1 MWRQASMFVVIGFL
15 LGGIGEGVEK
25 PAIAAQPSLVTQNPD
40 AQGRLETA
48 ILAEINEARTNSA
61 VYVNRLAQGSGEALL
76 TIPQVPTTSEAGTV
90 EETIQFLSELRPLSA
105 LKPSSGLARAA
116 KDRVIKTPTSN
127 QPQLSELVARYGSSD
142 GALDE
147 TMIEGETAQTLVTQ
161 LILDAASG
169 DRSPIFNPDFQ
180 HIGISCQP
188 PAQTC
193 AIIYAEDYTDG
204 EQTAA
209 ALLFEQGVLE
219 PGDAVMPVDD
229 SLYDLYPLEGR
240 AGQTLTVAAESEDF
254 DTVVA
259 IMDANNTII
268 KQNDDLGD
276 SNSNSALTVTLPSD
290 GVYYVIVNAYD
301 DQGLGEYTLT
311 VRE

>member
-1 MWRQASMFVVIGFL
+1 MWRQASLFVVMGFL
-15 LGGIGEGVEK
+15 FGGIGEGVEK
-25 PAIAAQPSLVTQNPD
+25 PAIAAPPSLISQNLD
-40 AQGRLETA
+40 AQSRLEAA
-48 ILAEINEARTNSA
+48 ILAEINQARTNPA
-61 VYVNRLAQGSGEALL
+61 VYANRLAQGSGEALL
-76 TIPQVPTTSEAGTV
+76 TIPQVLATSEAETV
-90 EETIQFLSELRPLSA
+90 EETIQFLSKLRPLSA

-116 KDRVIKTPTSN
+116 KDRVIKAPTS
-127 QPQLSELVARYGSSD
+127 QPQLSQSVNLYGSSN

-147 TMIEGETAQTLVTQ
+147 TIIEGETAQALVTK
-161 LILDAASG
+161 LIFDDASG

-188 PAQTC
+188 PARQTC
-193 AIIYAEDYTDG
+193 AIIYAEDYTEG
-204 EQTAA
+204 EQTAT

-219 PGDAVMPVDD
+219 QGDAVMPVDG
-229 SLYDLYPLEGR
+229 SLYDLYPLEGV

-259 IMDANNTII
+259 IMDANNTIV
-268 KQNDDLGD
+268 KQNDDLSN

>member
-1 MWRQASMFVVIGFL
+1 MGRQASLFVVIVLFC
-15 LGGIGEGVEK
+15 GIGEGVKK
-25 PAIAAQPSLVTQNPD
+25 PAIAAPPNLISQNLD
-40 AQGRLETA
+40 AQSRLEAA
-48 ILAEINEARTNSA
+48 ILAEINKARTNPA
-61 VYVNRLAQGSGEALL
+61 VYANRLAQGSGEALL
-76 TIPQVPTTSEAGTV
+76 IIPQVLTTSEPETV

-116 KDRVIKTPTSN
+116 KDRVTKAPTSN
-127 QPQLSELVARYGSSD
+127 QQQLSELVNHYGSSD

-147 TMIEGETAQTLVTQ
+147 TIIEGETAQALVTQ

-169 DRSPIFNPDFQ
+169 DRSPLFNPDFQ

-188 PAQTC
+188 PARQTC
-193 AIIYAEDYTDG
+193 AIIYAEDYTEG
-204 EQTAA
+204 KQTAA
-209 ALLFEQGVLE
+209 ALLVEQGVLE
-219 PGDAVMPVDD
+219 PGDAVMPVDG
-229 SLYDLYPLEGR
+229 SLYDLYPLEGV

-268 KQNDDLGD
+268 KQNDDLSD

-301 DQGLGEYTLT
+301 NQGLGEYTLT

>member
-1 MWRQASMFVVIGFL
+1 MWRQASLFVVIVLF
-15 LGGIGEGVEK
+15 GGIGEGVEK
-25 PAIAAQPSLVTQNPD
+25 LAIAAPPSLISQNPD

-48 ILAEINEARTNSA
+48 ILAEINQARTNPA
-61 VYVNRLAQGSGEALL
+61 VYANRLAQGSGEALL
-76 TIPQVPTTSEAGTV
+76 TIPQVLTTSEPETV

-116 KDRVIKTPTSN
+116 KDRVTKTPTS
-127 QPQLSELVARYGSSD
+127 QPQLSQSVNLYGSSD

-147 TMIEGETAQTLVTQ
+147 TIIEGETAQALVTK
-161 LILDAASG
+161 LIFDEASG

-188 PAQTC
+188 PARQTC
-193 AIIYAEDYTDG
+193 AIIYAEDYTEG
-204 EQTAA
+204 EQTAT

-219 PGDAVMPVDD
+219 QGDAVMPVDG
-229 SLYDLYPLEGR
+229 SLYDLYPLEGV

-259 IMDANNTII
+259 IMDADNTII
-268 KQNDDLGD
+268 KQNDDLSD

>member
-1 MWRQASMFVVIGFL
+1 MWRQAFMFVVIGFL
-15 LGGIGEGVEK
+15 FGGIGEGIEK
-25 PAIAAQPSLVTQNPD
+25 LAIAAPPNLISQNLD
-40 AQGRLETA
+40 ARRLETA
-48 ILAEINEARTNSA
+48 ILAEINKARTNPT
-61 VYVNRLAQGSGEALL
+61 VYANRLAQGRGEALL
-76 TIPQVPTTSEAGTV
+76 TIPQVLTTNEPETV

-116 KDRVIKTPTSN
+116 KDRVIKAPTSN
-127 QPQLSELVARYGSSD
+127 QPQLSQSVNRYGLSD

-147 TMIEGETAQTLVTQ
+147 TIIEGETAQALVTQ

-180 HIGISCQP
+180 HVGISCQP

-193 AIIYAEDYTDG
+193 AIIYAEDYTEG

-219 PGDAVMPVDD
+219 QGDAIMPVDG
-229 SLYDLYPLEGR
+229 SLYDLYPLEGVE
-240 AGQTLTVAAESEDF
+240 GQTLTVAAESEDF

-268 KQNDDLGD
+268 KQNDDLSD

>member
-1 MWRQASMFVVIGFL
+1 MFVVIVLF
-15 LGGIGEGVEK
+15 GGIGEGVEK
-25 PAIAAQPSLVTQNPD
+25 PAIAAPPNLISQNPD
-40 AQGRLETA
+40 ARRLETA
-48 ILAEINEARTNSA
+48 ILAEINEARTNPTDYA
-61 VYVNRLAQGSGEALL
+61 NRLAQGRGEALL
-76 TIPQVPTTSEAGTV
+76 TIPQVLTTSEPETV

-116 KDRVIKTPTSN
+116 KDRVIKAPTS
-127 QPQLSELVARYGSSD
+127 QPQLSQSVNRYGLSD

-147 TMIEGETAQTLVTQ
+147 TIIEGETAQALVTQ
-161 LILDAASG
+161 LILDAAWG

-180 HIGISCQP
+180 HVGISCQP
-188 PAQTC
+188 PARQTC
-193 AIIYAEDYTDG
+193 AIIYAEDYTEG
-204 EQTAA
+204 EPAA
-209 ALLFEQGVLE
+209 ALLVEQGVLE
-219 PGDAVMPVDD
+219 QGDAIMPADG
-229 SLYDLYPLEGR
+229 SLYDLYPLEGVE
-240 AGQTLTVAAESEDF
+240 GQTLTVAAESEDF

-268 KQNDDLGD
+268 KQNDDLSD

-301 DQGLGEYTLT
+301 DQELGEYTLT